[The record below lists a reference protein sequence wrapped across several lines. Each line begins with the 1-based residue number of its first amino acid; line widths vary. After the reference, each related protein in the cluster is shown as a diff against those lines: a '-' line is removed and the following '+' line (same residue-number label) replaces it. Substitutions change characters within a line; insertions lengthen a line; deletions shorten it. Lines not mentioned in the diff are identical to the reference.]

1 MTDADQ
7 FGDGLYRF
15 ETDECP
21 VDGCDGEISKMP
33 RSDELLCSEDAS
45 HLFNRGALN

>member
-1 MTDADQ
+1 MREQD
-7 FGDGLYRF
+7 GDGLYRF

-21 VDGCDGEISKMP
+21 AEGCNGEISKMP
-33 RSDELLCSEDAS
+33 GSDELLCSEDAE

>member
-1 MTDADQ
+1 MPSDRS
-7 FGDGLYRF
+7 GDGLYRF
-15 ETDECP
+15 ETEECP
-21 VDGCDGEISKMP
+21 ADGCDGEIGPVP